1 MHDPSKPDAPPPTEP
16 RVVAQVDD
24 QEMRMSHQALAGM
37 LSAVF
42 TSQHLEQVQQ
52 GLRRLDRMVGEVTDV
67 AKAAEGL
74 GLKVALGEA
83 CDRAFPGRTDL
94 SHALSLAILGFAGQ
108 FSEMFG
114 TEPPAVLKQVQ
125 VETTRSILLPNGKHV
140 LNPRVEHPY
149 DQVPVTAEQL
159 EQVASDLE
167 SQVHAVRSA
176 ARWLR
181 SVGSAESETIRATVA
196 NPTFEQVA
204 RCLFPE
210 GKGHPAYKPV
220 MDFLLL
226 VYLSISFVR
235 AVQEPLRSEGD
246 A

>member
-24 QEMRMSHQALAGM
+24 QEMRMNHQALAGM

-52 GLRRLDRMVGEVTDV
+52 GLRRLDRMVGEVADV
-67 AKAAEGL
+67 AKAAERL

-125 VETTRSILLPNGKHV
+125 VETTRSILLPNGRHV

-149 DQVPVTAEQL
+149 DQVPITLEQL
-159 EQVASDLE
+159 QAVANDLGKQVQALRDAATWLR
-167 SQVHAVRSA
+167 AMGSA
-176 ARWLR
+176 APGPIRD
-181 SVGSAESETIRATVA
+181 SVATL
-196 NPTFEQVA
+196 TFEQVGW
-204 RCLFPE
+204 CVFPD
-210 GKGHPAYKPV
+210 GKENPLYKPV
-220 MDFLLL
+220 MDFLLM
-226 VYLSISFVR
+226 VYLSVSLFR
-235 AVQEPLRSEGD
+235 AMQEPLHSTGD